1 MYGFQTPPPP
11 PPAPLC
17 HSLTFAKTRTIY
29 HQQHI
34 LLKKMKYVH
43 AQPMKL
49 YTLLAAHI
57 TRIAMKHIRN
67 VHTISMIGIPG
78 YSSMTA
84 HS

>member
-1 MYGFQTPPPP
+1 
-11 PPAPLC
+11 
-17 HSLTFAKTRTIY
+17 
-29 HQQHI
+29 
-34 LLKKMKYVH
+34 MKYVH